1 RGPCSGNSAARS
13 CAASTTPCWH
23 AWQAPRNHTQ
33 RHPTVSRERGRQ
45 IMEAAI
51 NSIRQQI
58 EAACPQ
64 LARQGINGWD
74 DFKEAFK
81 REKPAPRKSATSK
94 GHAGREV

>member
-1 RGPCSGNSAARS
+1 
-13 CAASTTPCWH
+13 
-23 AWQAPRNHTQ
+23 
-33 RHPTVSRERGRQ
+33 
-45 IMEAAI
+45 MEAAI